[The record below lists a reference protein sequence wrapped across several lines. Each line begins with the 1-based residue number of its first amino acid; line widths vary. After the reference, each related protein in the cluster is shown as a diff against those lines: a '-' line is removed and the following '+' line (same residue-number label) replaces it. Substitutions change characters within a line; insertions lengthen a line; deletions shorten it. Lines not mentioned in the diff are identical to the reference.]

1 MAARPKSQLLPT
13 QNGAQARRPQ
23 AGKGNGQQERS
34 LPLDEALYNHLVLP
48 PHLPH
53 RQDANLNDIENALTE
68 RLLSSVKHL
77 QSLPNNEHSASIWES
92 VRRGL
97 DTIRNIHIGGH
108 VDRTTLARELN
119 DLGESD
125 FLVVYASSQNC
136 ALYIRRSKDPVL
148 GASVVFEA
156 FESSARNEDILATD
170 NALQWDFPGCAV
182 AVPLDTFREN
192 GFVSHLANFLDN
204 ASRET
209 LSEFSAHALKA
220 GTSMPEYR
228 NASEPALIS
237 SMLMGILQQNG
248 RRLAPTLLQ
257 KMVRDDVLWKNADR
271 PWKRLPYWLVLRVT
285 ISRYLAQRLG
295 GEVGRVEYKFLLVHL
310 LSEFL
315 SHVQRINIGIDRLE
329 FLKKKICRRL
339 VKLDLDKERAQD
351 PLATDRV
358 EYLFSRLSP
367 GIQNAVSKATQLIEV
382 SWKQQKLAMTKTIP
396 ILPKQA
402 TFGDAKVDLKITGQY
417 LYEIWQSFSRPV
429 MKFELNQHN
438 TVSVAEAA
446 KQHLSSF
453 AREHF
458 KLIKKEMAHNEFC
471 DDCSFP
477 PRITIEKASTF
488 IKEYLTQ
495 TSVYADMPE
504 LKSTMILNIMD
515 LWVTMDKAACSLY
528 PILGE
533 FHPLFRPE
541 MIDVLLLPTVVEMKR
556 IQRVQFYLQDR
567 IVSCKG
573 STVSIFDDPV
583 RGSFAHRFYDS
594 SEMSDEMKD
603 LHESIETWATSV
615 RTNKENEWRTKTE
628 EYARLSK
635 SVDESTCLYL
645 VNDNDPFA
653 QPVHDDRECRRCFLK
668 RKMNRMQ
675 IQAYEHPLPSD
686 PFVTKAVIF
695 ELLCPQTL
703 ATYRD
708 VTWTIMSHLAM
719 PAEEGILP
727 KCWAREYQQ
736 LYQFANNSSMSC
748 SLASVT
754 KPFLITH
761 YATLRFPVEWDDGR
775 SGVCRPNGLKLTY
788 CDGRSKRWPSRRG
801 HLSFLQHVKLQ
812 IPRSPQST
820 FSQIIQDTSAKSVYG
835 ASSYEIMATAS
846 RCPQGINVHEY
857 LAFQTVASG
866 KSRRWL
872 SILTELASANLNFS
886 NEATVMLLCHLA
898 IQCGPLD
905 NTGSAFRLIHEVFRD
920 PNFCMRFLEQ
930 LSFRLD
936 SLSANWRETQLMEL
950 IITFTIRTLDFAW
963 EANMPSIANEA
974 VCLLLRARATCVRW
988 FKLLRIE
995 SYKFVDAETAQRF
1008 QQYALWAAIL
1018 CKRTFTPLVHGPLGL
1033 DGTALEIYI
1042 QSSIMLNDNLVV
1054 KLEALPQ
1061 VLQHAIIRDIRLSYR
1076 LSELVS
1082 ESILQNPDSF
1092 RLSLQEM
1099 WPEEEG
1105 CARTFNELKL
1115 EPEAPCWISCRTRAG
1130 EACDVVE
1137 QTVFYNYVQG
1147 TLLVNGRPMG
1157 KLPQDS
1163 NHAVVLE
1170 ELFGNQSLLTFPSNR
1185 RGMQYVLCV
1194 SPSDYQVHVGYSKTK
1209 ELLVRAFRKQ
1219 YSLQLIPREVFRNGI
1234 HSDLPGPLVDDCFH
1248 WLNLRNG
1255 EVLITRKTKP
1265 WPDNDFRSF
1274 VLSIQNSTCTRKRLY
1289 KGKLAKDYVV
1299 NTYSP
1304 LFNRVTRILDSFEDR
1319 DQILVYQPEG
1329 RNLTVELR
1337 RLNLTFH
1344 TNRNRLLQSPQLQ
1357 CQIDEN
1363 QDAGTWYGLRSK
1375 LVCTSL
1381 TNPMHRSIL
1390 VPLGHLVAQSDGC
1403 HVTVRTTATGKYGR
1417 FNINTTL
1424 GRVDCAPEPTLVFTK
1439 ALLHA
1444 CTSFLLPD
1452 PLTGRT
1458 GTEEA
1463 IQWLQAGISQPWTPL
1478 TPPSMAVLRRIAQ
1491 LTPQRVYYPQEL
1503 QVMRTDYWI
1512 DELPLRLQSSEFRP
1526 IVDRILESSAT
1537 LAIFAT
1543 KDQAAIEQPKLP
1555 PAGEPHLHT
1564 RVMLRQEAVERCL
1577 ESASSRTQPANRLY
1591 VSRDRPTV
1599 NNIMHRNVLEVI
1611 HLIRQW
1617 PKSFKTTD
1625 ALAQILSQG
1634 GTIGGF
1640 IAPLEATSLNE
1651 KLKVDILQSW
1661 GPLVRFAREAAA
1673 DRYKLMYL
1681 LGPMSF
1687 HLDANMP
1694 LLRTLVAFAVFTDL
1708 TDLQLPPWEAFEHFQ
1723 PNQTPQLDYVLQL
1736 LKPYEVAPAES
1747 VAAGLGQYS
1756 SGKVLRK
1763 LQIERA
1769 KHESK
1774 VEEDCK
1780 FFSNH
1785 LLSQWPCLE
1794 PTISGLE
1801 RSLLIDIGP
1810 ALEAIRPEWRRLFMN
1825 RDLAEHVKDVQTIL
1839 DRRSLDDRYEPPPVP
1854 SSEDVYTVR
1863 IRGGELVDLR
1873 QLLAKPYSTVKMAA
1887 EVKPT
1892 LTECHGSTDRP
1903 FLSQNDFSQ
1912 RFGNFGWKS
1921 NRVASAG
1928 SGVNIRRS
1936 GIAKTGTELFPT
1948 DRQVTESAARLR
1960 TIAQRLGS
1968 SKSAVR
1974 RRYADDF
1981 QQSLNAFE
1989 RLDTSQRFTGV
2000 MQTQDAAILLSS
2012 KNIEDG
2018 FYAISSALNVPSHVC
2033 SQRRIFW
2040 LKAGNLW
2047 PIVTKSTLLS
2057 CLGSVASQGSHFGSG
2072 MKKALLNM
2080 GINITKYQREVRL
2093 HDLALKK
2100 ASGRY
2105 HEEDSNKGHSNWSP
2119 EEYPDWLLLEIESDI
2134 MIRPVQIDVALATIS
2149 PESKSNSV
2157 LQMNMGQGKTSC
2169 IIPMAA
2175 AALANKKQLVR
2186 IIVPKALL
2194 QQTAQLLQAR
2204 LGGILGRGIRHVPF
2218 SRRTPTNEKNIRAYH
2233 SLHLEMLKS
2242 AGVMICQPEHHMSF
2256 MLSGRQRLLDEQP
2269 QQAGPMIKVH
2279 DWLSRVSRDILDE
2292 SDYTL
2297 AVRTQLI
2304 YPSGSQT
2311 TVDGH
2316 PHRWLVAEA
2325 VLRLVDNHLYD
2336 LSNVFPHSISVI
2348 RRKGGG
2354 FPFVFFLRQ
2363 DVEDELVRRLTADIC
2378 RGAGGILPLTE
2389 QAMPARDRV
2398 AVKEF
2403 VSSARPRPT
2412 SIKLVRDLSPDK
2424 PSLKQTIYLLRGLLV
2439 NRILMMTLKKRWNVE
2454 YGLHPQRDPIAV
2466 PFHAKGVPSDQSEWG
2481 HPDVAILFTCL
2492 AFYYDGVNL
2501 SQLRQSLEHILKSD
2515 DPSTEYDTWTSST
2528 ENFPPSLK
2536 AWNSINVD
2544 DEMQLWEIW
2553 KVVRYNG
2560 VVVDYFLN
2568 NFVFPRHAKQ
2578 FEVKLQS
2585 NGWDIPLSSL
2595 GIASNN
2601 PKSSTDKP
2609 LSTGFSGT
2617 NDNRTMLPLNI
2628 EQQDLNSLHH
2638 TSAEVLTYLLHPR
2651 NRRCILPQDVQKSNP
2666 GRASEIDLL
2675 NCLKWMSIRILI
2687 DAGAQILEMD
2697 NITLVGKWL
2706 KIDHHAL
2713 AGLYFDEEN
2722 KPWILTKEGRRTPLI
2737 ASPFADDLS
2746 NCLIYLDE
2754 AHTRGTDLRLPPGAK
2769 GALTLRLGQTK
2780 DHTVQAAMRLR
2791 QLGTTQ
2797 SISFFIPP
2805 EVHQSIADLQGITMH
2820 ASIDSADVIQ
2830 WLLDNTCDQIE
2841 QLQPLYYSQGMDY
2854 CRRMQ
2859 AALDHSRFST
2869 DKAERKA
2876 YVQTIKQDEKQS
2888 LQSLYEPK
2896 TKSRLPSMQT
2906 SNNEILK
2913 GFILELNA
2921 RRKTFQDTGKA
2932 VHASALQEV
2941 EQEREVAFEVESVRQ
2956 VKKPQHHAALSFP
2969 GLNASLEAFIRTGR
2983 LPADNNYFVHVS
2995 RAIARTGIGRKF
3007 KVQSGA
3013 TKSKLFETVEFG
3025 RTIRPHGD
3033 LSMDNFLRPVNW
3045 VLWSPVADIAV
3056 IIIPEEAEALILLMR
3071 DLNVNVNTHLL
3082 VYSAPITRKMLQF
3095 SDMNFHSIPPL
3106 PSSWKAPSWLQ
3117 IELGIYSGRLYFEWE
3132 EYLSMCAL
3140 LGIQE
3145 ATAENGAETDGERP
3159 EDEVNLED
3167 GELSIPT
3174 ACEQKQL
3181 VQTPLT
3187 FLQEW
3192 LAVRRRGQDF
3202 AHSPMGYV
3210 SQGKRLQQDH
3220 IFFKQAEHVSIECN
3234 DTTPL
3239 PISVPTG
3246 RHEHQNDGEDGVDDM
3261 GANEACSDSSD
3272 DEIEYDESEYGST
3285 SSSD

>member
-1 MAARPKSQLLPT
+1 MVARLKSQ
-13 QNGAQARRPQ
+13 
-23 AGKGNGQQERS
+23 GQQRQERS
-34 LPLDEALYNHLVLP
+34 LSLDEALYNHLALP

-53 RQDANLNDIENALTE
+53 RQDSNLTGIENALTD
-68 RLLSSVKHL
+68 RLLASVKHL
-77 QSLPNNEHSASIWES
+77 QSLPNNGHSTMWDS
-92 VRRGL
+92 VRRGVE
-97 DTIRNIHIGGH
+97 TTKSIHIGGH
-108 VDRTTLARELN
+108 VDRTALARELSG
-119 DLGESD
+119 LGDSD
-125 FLVVYASSQNC
+125 FLAVYVSSQNC
-136 ALYIRRSKDPVL
+136 ALYIRRSLDPVL

-156 FESSARNEDILATD
+156 FETSARNEDVLATD

-182 AVPLDTFREN
+182 AIPLDTFHEN

-220 GTSMPEYR
+220 GASMPEYR

-237 SMLMGILQQNG
+237 SMLMGILQQSG

-257 KMVRDDVLWKNADR
+257 KMVRDDVLWRNAEK
-271 PWKRLPYWLVLRVT
+271 PWRRLPYWLVLRVAM
-285 ISRYLAQRLG
+285 SRYLAQRLG
-295 GEVGRVEYKFLLVHL
+295 GEIGRIEYKFLLAHL

-315 SHVQRINIGIDRLE
+315 SHIQRTNIGIDRLD

-339 VKLDLDKERAQD
+339 VKLDLDNERAQD
-351 PLATDRV
+351 PSTTDRV

-367 GIQNAVSKATQLIEV
+367 GIQNAVSKANQFIEAT
-382 SWKQQKLAMTKTIP
+382 WKQQKLAMTKTIP
-396 ILPKQA
+396 VLPKQA
-402 TFGDAKVDLKITGQY
+402 TFEDTRVDLKISGQY
-417 LYEIWQSFSRPV
+417 LYKIWQGFSRPV
-429 MKFELNQHN
+429 RLGLKQQN
-438 TVSVAEAA
+438 TVSVAQAA
-446 KQHLSSF
+446 KQHLISF

-458 KLIKKEMAHNEFC
+458 KLIEKEMSYNKFC
-471 DDCSFP
+471 DDCGPFP
-477 PRITIEKASTF
+477 RLTIETASTF
-488 IKEYLTQ
+488 IREYLPQ
-495 TSVYADMPE
+495 ASVYVDIPE

-528 PILGE
+528 SILGE

-541 MIDVLLLPTVVEMKR
+541 MIDVLILPTVAEMKR
-556 IQRVQFYLQDR
+556 LQRVQVYLQDR
-567 IVSCKG
+567 IASCRG

-594 SEMSDEMKD
+594 SDMSDEMKD

-615 RTNKENEWRTKTE
+615 RTNKEKEWKTKTE

-653 QPVHDDRECRRCFLK
+653 LPVHDDHNCRRCFLK
-668 RKMNRMQ
+668 RAMNRIQ

-686 PFVTKAVIF
+686 PFVAKAVIF

-719 PAEEGILP
+719 PAEEGIEP
-727 KCWAREYQQ
+727 KCWARGYQQ
-736 LYQFANNSSMSC
+736 LHQFSNNSSMSC

-754 KPFLITH
+754 KPFLTTH

-788 CDGRSKRWPSRRG
+788 CDDRSKRWPSRRG
-801 HLSFLQHVKLQ
+801 HLSFLQHVKFQ

-835 ASSYEIMATAS
+835 ASSYEIMATAL
-846 RCPQGINVHEY
+846 RCPQGTNVHEY

-905 NTGSAFRLIHEVFRD
+905 STGSAFRLIHEVFRD

-936 SLSANWRETQLMEL
+936 SLSANWRETHLMEL

-963 EANMPSIANEA
+963 EANMPSIADGA
-974 VCLLLRARATCVRW
+974 ISLLLRARATCVRW
-988 FKLLRIE
+988 FKLLRAE

-1018 CKRTFTPLVHGPLGL
+1018 CKRTFTPLAHGPLGL

-1082 ESILQNPDSF
+1082 ESILHNPEAF
-1092 RLSLQEM
+1092 RLSLREM

-1115 EPEAPCWISCRTRAG
+1115 EPEAPRWISCRTRVG
-1130 EACDVVE
+1130 EALDTVD
-1137 QTVFYNYVQG
+1137 QMVFYNFVQG
-1147 TLLVNGRPMG
+1147 TLLVDGCPMG
-1157 KLPQDS
+1157 KLPQDP

-1170 ELFGNQSLLTFPSNR
+1170 ELFGNQSLMTYPSNR
-1185 RGMQYVLCV
+1185 PKMQYLLCLK
-1194 SPSDYQVHVGYSKTK
+1194 PFRYQVHVGYSETG
-1209 ELLVRAFRKQ
+1209 ELLVRAFRKP
-1219 YSLQLIPREVFRNGI
+1219 YSLQLIPREKFRNGI

-1265 WPDNDFRSF
+1265 WPDSDFRSF
-1274 VLSIQNSTCTRKRLY
+1274 VLSIQDSTCTRKRLY
-1289 KGKLAKDYVV
+1289 KGKQAKDYVI

-1329 RNLTVELR
+1329 RNLAVELR

-1344 TNRNRLLQSPQLQ
+1344 TNKNRLLQSPQLQ

-1390 VPLGHLVAQSDGC
+1390 VPLGHLVAQPDGC
-1403 HVTVRTTATGKYGR
+1403 HVTVRFKATGKYGR

-1424 GRVDCAPEPTLVFTK
+1424 GRIDCAPEPTLVFTK

-1503 QVMRTDYWI
+1503 KVMRTDYWI
-1512 DELPLRLQSSEFRP
+1512 DELPLRLQSSAFRP
-1526 IVDRILESSAT
+1526 IVDRILEGSAT

-1543 KDQAAIEQPKLP
+1543 KDQAAIEQPELP
-1555 PAGEPHLHT
+1555 PASEPHLHA
-1564 RVMLRQEAVERCL
+1564 RVLLRQEAVERYL
-1577 ESASSRTQPANRLY
+1577 ESTSSRAQPVNRHY
-1591 VSRDRPTV
+1591 ASRDRPTV
-1599 NNIMHRNVLEVI
+1599 NNIMHRNVLEVT

-1617 PKSFKTTD
+1617 PKNFKTTD
-1625 ALAQILSQG
+1625 GLAQILSQG

-1640 IAPLEATSLNE
+1640 VAPLDATSLNE

-1661 GPLVRFAREAAA
+1661 GSLVRFAREAAA

-1694 LLRTLVAFAVFTDL
+1694 LLRTLVASAVFADL
-1708 TDLQLPPWEAFEHFQ
+1708 NDLELPQWEEFEHFQ

-1736 LKPYEVAPAES
+1736 LKPYKVAPEES

-1774 VEEDCK
+1774 VEDDCK
-1780 FFSNH
+1780 FFANH

-1794 PTISGLE
+1794 PTVSGLE

-1825 RDLAEHVKDVQTIL
+1825 RDLAEHVKEVQAIL
-1839 DRRSLDDRYEPPPVP
+1839 DRHTLDERYEPPPVP
-1854 SSEDVYTVR
+1854 SSEEVYTVR

-1873 QLLAKPYSTVKMAA
+1873 QLLAKPYHIVKAIA
-1887 EVKPT
+1887 GENITP
-1892 LTECHGSTDRP
+1892 TECRGSTERP
-1903 FLSQNDFSQ
+1903 FLSENDFSQ
-1912 RFGNFGWKS
+1912 RFGNFAWNS
-1921 NRVASAG
+1921 NRGTGAG
-1928 SGVNIRRS
+1928 SVANGRRF
-1936 GIAKTGTELFPT
+1936 GIAKTGADLFPT
-1948 DRQVTESAARLR
+1948 GRQVTESAARLR

-1989 RLDTSQRFTGV
+1989 QLDTSQRFTGV
-2000 MQTQDAAILLSS
+2000 MQTRDAAISLRS
-2012 KNIEDG
+2012 KTIEDG
-2018 FYAISSALNVPSHVC
+2018 FYAISSALNVPSQVC

-2040 LKAGNLW
+2040 LQTGNLW

-2080 GINITKYQREVRL
+2080 GVNITKYQREVRL

-2100 ASGRY
+2100 VSGRY
-2105 HEEDSNKGHSNWSP
+2105 HEEDSNEGHSNWSP
-2119 EEYPDWLLLEIESDI
+2119 EEYPDWLLLEIESDM

-2149 PESKSNSV
+2149 PESGSNSV
-2157 LQMNMGQGKTSC
+2157 LQMNMGQGK
-2169 IIPMAA
+2169 
-2175 AALANKKQLVR
+2175 
-2186 IIVPKALL
+2186 
-2194 QQTAQLLQAR
+2194 

-2218 SRRTPTNEKNIRAYH
+2218 SRRTPTTEKNIRAYH
-2233 SLHLEMLKS
+2233 SIHLEMLKS

-2279 DWLSRVSRDILDE
+2279 EWLSRISRDILDE

-2348 RRKGGG
+2348 RREGGG

-2378 RGAGGILPLTE
+2378 KGAGGILPLTE
-2389 QAMPARDRV
+2389 QAMPAKDRV

-2403 VSSARPRPT
+2403 ISSARPRPT
-2412 SIKLVRDLSPDK
+2412 SIKLVRNLLPDK

-2515 DPSTEYDTWTSST
+2515 DPSTEYNTWISSI

-2544 DEMQLWEIW
+2544 DEMQLCEIW
-2553 KVVRYNG
+2553 KIVRYNG

-2595 GIASNN
+2595 GINLENS
-2601 PKSSTDKP
+2601 KSPMGKS

-2651 NRRCILPQDVQKSNP
+2651 NRHCILPQDLQKSNL

-2675 NCLKWMSIRILI
+2675 NCLRWMSIRILI

-2697 NITLVGKWL
+2697 NITLVRQWL
-2706 KIDHHAL
+2706 RIDHHAL
-2713 AGLYFDEEN
+2713 AGLYFDEDN
-2722 KPWILTKEGRRTPLI
+2722 KPWILTREGRRTPLI

-2797 SISFFIPP
+2797 SIAFFIPP

-2820 ASIDSADVIQ
+2820 DQIDSADVIQ

-2859 AALDHSRFST
+2859 AALDHPKFST
-2869 DKAERKA
+2869 IKAERKS
-2876 YVQTIKQDEKQS
+2876 YVQEIKQDEKQS

-2896 TKSRLPSMQT
+2896 TKSRLPGMHT
-2906 SNNEILK
+2906 SSNEILK

-2956 VKKPQHHAALSFP
+2956 VKKPQHYAALSFP

-2995 RAIARTGIGRKF
+2995 RALARTGIGRKF
-3007 KVQSGA
+3007 KVQSEA

-3045 VLWSPVADIAV
+3045 ILWSSVADIAV
-3056 IIIPEEAEALILLMR
+3056 IIIPEEAEALIPLMR

-3095 SDMNFHSIPPL
+3095 NDMSFHSTPPL
-3106 PSSWKAPSWLQ
+3106 PSSWKAPDWLQ

-3132 EYLSMCAL
+3132 EYLSMCAH

-3145 ATAENGAETDGERP
+3145 ATTESGVEGDGESL
-3159 EDEVNLED
+3159 EDEVSLEG
-3167 GELSIPT
+3167 GEVSKAT
-3174 ACEQKQL
+3174 AREQKQL

-3202 AHSPMGYV
+3202 AHSPMGFV
-3210 SQGKRLQQDH
+3210 SQGKRLQEDH

-3234 DTTPL
+3234 DTMAPL
-3239 PISVPTG
+3239 PISAPTD
-3246 RHEHQNDGEDGVDDM
+3246 RHENQDDGEDGVDDM
-3261 GANEACSDSSD
+3261 GANEACTDSSD